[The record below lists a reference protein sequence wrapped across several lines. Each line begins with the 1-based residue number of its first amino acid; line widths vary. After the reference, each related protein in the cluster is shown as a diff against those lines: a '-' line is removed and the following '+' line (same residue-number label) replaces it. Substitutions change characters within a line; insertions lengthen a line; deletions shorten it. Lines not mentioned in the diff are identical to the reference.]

1 MPPQCEKTGDQGK
14 LKGKMFDILESF
26 ELLVYDYELWT
37 AIIKDALCTVVFF
50 HH

>member
-1 MPPQCEKTGDQGK
+1 MKTGDQGK

-26 ELLVYDYELWT
+26 ELLKYGYELGIV
-37 AIIKDALCTVVFF
+37 IIKDALCTVVFF